1 MTDRSTELQVY
12 FEMAM
17 AVGNSLELET
27 MLRDSLTVWLRKLN
41 CMAGLVLQE
50 DLAATNSYRAVAGLP
65 RNVDKNAIVEAAL
78 NQLGVFVGSHL
89 PLDQFL
95 PLHEQVE
102 DGFYHIFRLPDFGLL
117 VLVKRGDDLKPSV
130 LASLERLNAKL
141 AVACVA
147 CVQNARLREEVEAR
161 ERSTAELTQSE
172 QRLRQILESVQT
184 GILLADR
191 ESGAIEYAN
200 GIAQRLLGLEQA
212 ALMGLP
218 YEQFLP
224 PLDVDTTETAM
235 RISGVGAFDS
245 VLLTQQGER
254 IPVLRTQAL
263 LQQGTRRLR
272 LESFVDITDRIHAER
287 ELLRAKEAAESANAA
302 KSMFLANMSHEI
314 RTPMNGVL
322 GVSRLLLGTRLD
334 PRQGEFARTIQSSA
348 KALLKVIDDV
358 LDYSRVESGH
368 IQLEQRPFIL
378 RDTINDVLRVLGPT
392 ARDKGLTF
400 ESQFDSRLPDV
411 LEGDPER
418 LKQVLINL
426 VGNAIKFTNS
436 GAVVLLVL
444 RDAGSGPSVWV
455 RFEVRDTG
463 IGIPEAHR
471 TRLFESFHQVNA
483 SYSRSYSGM
492 GLGLSISR
500 RLVEL
505 MGGSIDFESEPDHG
519 STFWIVCPFREGAE
533 VSRDDAR
540 AGSLRLPSL
549 KLLLAEDD
557 PTNQLVARE
566 TLRALGS
573 EVRVVSDGAAAI
585 DAVAHQPF
593 DAVLMDV
600 QMPGMDGLEA
610 TRRIRELDVGW
621 ARSIPIVAL
630 TAHAMQEHQQQCFDA
645 GMDGFTAKPIELDA
659 LTRALCSIPS
669 IRRVADPSW
678 VEPAPASEQSSQAVG
693 SAPGAGQRVGPTAGQ
708 NGGQSGDQT
717 APFASN
723 TGAAQNYLPTPDRS
737 ETGGQGPA
745 GPSADGA
752 NLDRPNAFG
761 INSAAAK
768 ADRPTEGGS
777 AAAGSEA
784 RVEADP
790 GVVFDRVSFL
800 EMLGGNVEL
809 AVRVI
814 ESFSEQMP
822 FDFEALKSAID
833 KGDATAVRQI
843 SHRIKGTAANVRA
856 ERLAVVARR
865 MEALAKIGDLHAVR
879 AMLETAHGAYENF
892 RAEAHDVI

>member
-1 MTDRSTELQVY
+1 
-12 FEMAM
+12 
-17 AVGNSLELET
+17 
-27 MLRDSLTVWLRKLN
+27 
-41 CMAGLVLQE
+41 
-50 DLAATNSYRAVAGLP
+50 
-65 RNVDKNAIVEAAL
+65 
-78 NQLGVFVGSHL
+78 
-89 PLDQFL
+89 
-95 PLHEQVE
+95 
-102 DGFYHIFRLPDFGLL
+102 
-117 VLVKRGDDLKPSV
+117 
-130 LASLERLNAKL
+130 
-141 AVACVA
+141 
-147 CVQNARLREEVEAR
+147 
-161 ERSTAELTQSE
+161 ERSAAELKQSE

-191 ESGAIEYAN
+191 ASGAIEYAN

-254 IPVLRTQAL
+254 IPVLRTQAI

-334 PRQGEFARTIQSSA
+334 PRQGEFARTIQTSA

-426 VGNAIKFTNS
+426 VGNAIKFTHS
-436 GAVVLLVL
+436 GAVVVLVM
-444 RDAGSGPSVWV
+444 RDAGTGPSVWV
-455 RFEVRDTG
+455 RFEIRDTG

-471 TRLFESFHQVNA
+471 ERLFESFHQVNA

-505 MGGSIDFESEPDHG
+505 MGGSIDFESEQDHG

-533 VSRDDAR
+533 VSRDEAR

-585 DAVAHQPF
+585 EAVAHQPF

-678 VEPAPASEQSSQAVG
+678 VEPPPKPALAGTVTGDGTGTGAGAGNGNGVGTGVGNGTATATAQPSALAPASTQGASGAHAAGLAQADG
-693 SAPGAGQRVGPTAGQ
+693 QASDRPQGAGANQAGPTGFGPTA
-708 NGGQSGDQT
+708 SGST
-717 APFASN
+717 ASGPTAS
-723 TGAAQNYLPTPDRS
+723 GPT
-737 ETGGQGPA
+737 
-745 GPSADGA
+745 
-752 NLDRPNAFG
+752 AFG
-761 INSAAAK
+761 PNSDAANAG
-768 ADRPTEGGS
+768 RPTD
-777 AAAGSEA
+777 AG
-784 RVEADP
+784 
-790 GVVFDRVSFL
+790 
-800 EMLGGNVEL
+800 
-809 AVRVI
+809 
-814 ESFSEQMP
+814 
-822 FDFEALKSAID
+822 
-833 KGDATAVRQI
+833 
-843 SHRIKGTAANVRA
+843 
-856 ERLAVVARR
+856 
-865 MEALAKIGDLHAVR
+865 
-879 AMLETAHGAYENF
+879 
-892 RAEAHDVI
+892 

>member
-41 CMAGLVLQE
+41 CLAGLVLQE

-65 RNVDKNAIVEAAL
+65 RNVDKNAIVKAAL
-78 NQLGVFVGSHL
+78 DQLRVFVGSHL
-89 PLDQFL
+89 PIDQFL

-117 VLVKRGDDLKPSV
+117 VLVKRGDDLKQSV

-161 ERSTAELTQSE
+161 ERSASELKQSE

-200 GIAQRLLGLEQA
+200 RIAQRLLGLEQA

-224 PLDVDTTETAM
+224 PLDVDTTETAL

-254 IPVLRTQAL
+254 IPVLRTQAV
-263 LQQGTRRLR
+263 LQQGQRKLR

-334 PRQGEFARTIQSSA
+334 PRQGEFARTIQTSA

-436 GAVVLLVL
+436 GAVVVIVM
-444 RDAGSGPSVWV
+444 RDPGTGPSVWV

-463 IGIPEAHR
+463 IGIPDVHR
-471 TRLFESFHQVNA
+471 ERLFESFHQVNA

-533 VSRDDAR
+533 ISRDDAR

-573 EVRVVSDGAAAI
+573 EVRVVADGAAAI

-678 VEPAPASEQSSQAVG
+678 VEPPAKPKLTATATAQPSAEASASTQGTFDAHRADLAQADG
-693 SAPGAGQRVGPTAGQ
+693 QISDRPQAAGANQGGPTA
-708 NGGQSGDQT
+708 SGPIASGLT
-717 APFASN
+717 AS
-723 TGAAQNYLPTPDRS
+723 GPTAFGPNSDS
-737 ETGGQGPA
+737 FNVGGPA
-745 GPSADGA
+745 GVA
-752 NLDRPNAFG
+752 
-761 INSAAAK
+761 SAA
-768 ADRPTEGGS
+768 TGG
-777 AAAGSEA
+777 EA

-822 FDFEALKSAID
+822 FDFEALEAAID
-833 KGDATAVRQI
+833 RGDATAVRQI

-865 MEALAKIGDLHAVR
+865 MEALAKIGDLNAVR
-879 AMLETAHGAYENF
+879 AMLETAQGAYENF